1 MVDWIQVGSQYVGLR
16 DQINDKFSSTCS
28 TRTYDENSLHL
39 PLMCLSCCKRELQ
52 YKEVD
57 QRSTIFSR
65 LSVSGKS
72 DCHAFST
79 KLYTQKWCSWLSHLN
94 LKDLWSVKEKKSY
107 LTHPF
112 IVVLFSRSQ
121 RVRDAGEG
129 SKNAIT
135 RKVQL
140 EAKSSYTRVGN
151 GRTLFFAPCAERQ
164 HRQTHVILHYLTQ
177 QTYLDFSVFN

>member
-1 MVDWIQVGSQYVGLR
+1 MVDWIQVGSSYVGLR
-16 DQINDKFSSTCS
+16 DQINDKFSSTCF

-57 QRSTIFSR
+57 QQSTILSR
-65 LSVSGKS
+65 LSISGKS
-72 DCHAFST
+72 DCHAFTT
-79 KLYTQKWCSWLSHLN
+79 KLYTHKWCSWL
-94 LKDLWSVKEKKSY
+94 LKIFEKKSY

-140 EAKSSYTRVGN
+140 EPKSSYTRVGN
-151 GRTLFFAPCAERQ
+151 GRILFFAPCAERNEYP
-164 HRQTHVILHYLTQ
+164 TLFD
-177 QTYLDFSVFN
+177 TYFDFFSF